1 MMGRNHVL
9 SGALVGTLTLPLVD
23 LDSPVLQV
31 GWVVLVAGAVLIPDW
46 DTPSSSA
53 STMWGPL
60 SGAIHSLVALVSG
73 GHRWGTHDIVLAP
86 LVVTALAVLARQ
98 DPIASG
104 IAVAIVVGLM
114 LQGLATSRLT
124 SISPVLNLA
133 CSIAAALLLPQ
144 VAGDVEPLTR
154 IMPLALALGVAVAI
168 LGDFVT
174 EEGVPVPV
182 VWIVKRCR
190 VGLGLFRVDR
200 FVENVFVSTLLL
212 VTLVAAIGNHLDVID
227 IRSTI
232 DALK

>member
-23 LDSPVLQV
+23 LDSPALQA

-46 DTPSSSA
+46 DTHSSSA

-86 LVVTALAVLARQ
+86 AAVAALALLARQ

-104 IAVAIVVGLM
+104 VAVAIVVGLM

-124 SISPVLNLA
+124 RITPVLNLA

-154 IMPLALALGVAVAI
+154 VMPIALALGVAVAI
-168 LGDFVT
+168 AGDFIT

-182 VWIVKRCR
+182 VWILRR
-190 VGLGLFRVDR
+190 QRFGLGLFRVDR
-200 FVENVFVSTLLL
+200 LVENVFVSTLLL
-212 VTLVAAIGNHLDVID
+212 AALVVAIGSHLNVFDV
-227 IRSTI
+227 RTTL